1 MAQHG
6 NTIACQGLTKHYG
19 AVQALRGLDLA
30 VPEGAIFGFLGPNG
44 AGKTTTIK
52 LLTGL
57 SRPTAGRAWVA
68 GQEVAFN
75 RQARRAHIG
84 YLAEEPAFY
93 SWLSGREFLTYV
105 GRLFGLGGRELTR
118 RLDELLELADLGA
131 AARRR
136 IGGYSRGM
144 RQRLG
149 IAQAMINRPAV
160 LFLDEPCSALDPLGR
175 KEILQVIA
183 RLRGQATVF
192 MSTHILADV
201 ERACDTVG
209 IIDQGRLVAQAP
221 IEELRERYAAPV
233 FLVEV
238 EPGEGRLAALAASL
252 RQLPWVARLE
262 VGENRLRL
270 SARDLAAAKREL
282 PGLVAASGL
291 TLLHYELA
299 LPSLEDVF
307 VQLVEGETK
316 KPGFSEK
323 PGF

>member
-1 MAQHG
+1 MPQPNDAI
-6 NTIACQGLTKHYG
+6 TCQGLTKHYG

-44 AGKTTTIK
+44 AGKTTAIK
-52 LLTGL
+52 LFTGL

-75 RQARRAHIG
+75 RQAMRARLG
-84 YLAEEPAFY
+84 FLAEEPAFY
-93 SWLSGREFLTYV
+93 GWMSGREFLTYV
-105 GRLFGLGGRELTR
+105 GQIFGLGGRELTKR
-118 RLDELLELADLGA
+118 VDELLALADLGA

-160 LFLDEPCSALDPLGR
+160 LFLDEPCSALDPIGR
-175 KEILQVIA
+175 KEILEVIA

-192 MSTHILADV
+192 MSTHILAVV

-209 IIDQGRLVAQAP
+209 IIDQGRLVVQAP

-238 EPGEGRLAALAASL
+238 EASEGRLAALAAGL
-252 RQLPWVARLE
+252 RQLPWVARVE

-270 SARDLAAAKREL
+270 SARDLALAKREL

-291 TLLHYELA
+291 TLLRYELA

-307 VQLVEGETK
+307 VQLVEG
-316 KPGFSEK
+316 G
-323 PGF
+323 

>member
-1 MAQHG
+1 MPQPNGA
-6 NTIACQGLTKHYG
+6 IVCQGLTKHYG
-19 AVQALRGLDLA
+19 AVQALRGLDLV

-68 GQEVAFN
+68 GQEVAFDN
-75 RQARRAHIG
+75 QAMRAHIG

-93 SWLSGREFLTYV
+93 GWMSGREFLTYL
-105 GRLFGLGGRELTR
+105 GRLFGLGGLELTKR
-118 RLDELLELADLGA
+118 VDELLELADLVTA
-131 AARRR
+131 AKRR

-209 IIDQGRLVAQAP
+209 IIDQGRLVVQAP

-238 EPGEGRLAALAASL
+238 ESSDGQLATLADNL
-252 RQLPWVARLE
+252 RQLPWVARVE

-270 SARDLAAAKREL
+270 SARDLTAAKREM

-291 TLLHYELA
+291 TLLHYELT

-307 VQLVEGETK
+307 VQLVEGEKTRQ
-316 KPGFSEK
+316 
-323 PGF
+323 

>member
-1 MAQHG
+1 MPQPNDAI
-6 NTIACQGLTKHYG
+6 TCQGLTKHYG

-44 AGKTTTIK
+44 AGKTTAIK
-52 LLTGL
+52 LFTGL

-75 RQARRAHIG
+75 RQARRARLG

-93 SWLSGREFLTYV
+93 GWMSGREFLTYV
-105 GRLFGLGGRELTR
+105 GQIFGLGGRELTKR
-118 RLDELLELADLGA
+118 VDELLALADLGA

-160 LFLDEPCSALDPLGR
+160 LFLDEPCSALDPIGR
-175 KEILQVIA
+175 KEILEVIA

-209 IIDQGRLVAQAP
+209 IIDQGRLVVQAP

-238 EPGEGRLAALAASL
+238 EASDGQLAALAAGL
-252 RQLPWVARLE
+252 RQLPWVARVE

-270 SARDLAAAKREL
+270 SARDLALAKREL

-291 TLLHYELA
+291 TLLRYELA

-307 VQLVEGETK
+307 VQLVE
-316 KPGFSEK
+316 
-323 PGF
+323 

>member
-1 MAQHG
+1 MTQSSDG
-6 NTIACQGLTKHYG
+6 IILCQGLTKHYG

-30 VPEGAIFGFLGPNG
+30 VPEGTIFGFLGPNG
-44 AGKTTTIK
+44 SGKTTTIK

-75 RQARRAHIG
+75 RQTMRAHIG

-93 SWLSGREFLTYV
+93 GWMSGREFLTYV
-105 GRLFGLGGRELTR
+105 GRLFGLGGRELTKR
-118 RLDELLELADLGA
+118 VDELLELADLGA

-149 IAQAMINRPAV
+149 IAQAMINHPAV
-160 LFLDEPCSALDPLGR
+160 LLLDEPCSALDPIGR
-175 KEILQVIA
+175 KEILEVIA

-209 IIDQGRLVAQAP
+209 IIDQGRLVVQAP
-221 IEELRERYAAPV
+221 IEELRERYATPV

-238 EPGEGRLAALAASL
+238 EASDGRLAALADGL
-252 RQLPWVARLE
+252 RQLPWVARVE
-262 VGENRLRL
+262 VGENHLRL
-270 SARDLAAAKREL
+270 SARDLTAAKREL

-291 TLLHYELA
+291 TLLRYELA

-307 VQLVEGETK
+307 VQLVG
-316 KPGFSEK
+316 G
-323 PGF
+323 G